1 MRKDAVLGP
10 GCRVRRFQEWL
21 KKEASALSQLLRTW
35 SLRVASV
42 GKFLPRDFK
51 QLVECWLEPQLLGG
65 STGSLGV
72 RSSQLTHRVN
82 LKARQLAGL

>member
-1 MRKDAVLGP
+1 M
-10 GCRVRRFQEWL
+10 
-21 KKEASALSQLLRTW
+21 
-35 SLRVASV
+35 ASV
-42 GKFLPRDFK
+42 GKFLPRDFE